1 MTQEYFDATLLIR
14 EGRKTE
20 VDLSRTPFFC
30 NSNGLPAYV
39 DTLPKGVDPLEFP
52 KRASRQHIGREYAVS
67 AMRTKR
73 PASEYGE
80 KTHLTIEASE
90 VTYEPM
96 RATSKTAAAF
106 GMLLVEPGQYV
117 RMSSPVAQLQQ
128 VDFDYGMFAGHW
140 SPYLDDGHRLL
151 GKVCTDL
158 EHHDFPHVF
167 ASVDL
172 DLPLVIS
179 VGRFWPKLNKIYLA
193 DLWLER
199 GHALY
204 VPPRP
209 KAQNPTY
216 IDLHGNRNSALACWR
231 NSEQSSIRTRTLLQT
246 DGGYFYWFWNE
257 LPTTHPL
264 LK

>member
-20 VDLSRTPFFC
+20 VDLSKTPFFC
-30 NSNGLPAYV
+30 NSNGLPAYA
-39 DTLPKGVDPLEFP
+39 DTLQKGVKPLEFP
-52 KRASRQHIGREYAVS
+52 KRASSQRFSRDYIVS
-67 AMRTKR
+67 AMDTKR

-90 VTYEPM
+90 VASEPM

-117 RMSSPVAQLQQ
+117 HMSSPVAQLQQ
-128 VDFDYGMFAGHW
+128 VDYDYGMFAGHW

-167 ASVDL
+167 AFSDL
-172 DLPLVIS
+172 CRAL
-179 VGRFWPKLNKIYLA
+179 LA
-193 DLWLER
+193 E
-199 GHALY
+199 
-204 VPPRP
+204 V
-209 KAQNPTY
+209 
-216 IDLHGNRNSALACWR
+216 
-231 NSEQSSIRTRTLLQT
+231 E
-246 DGGYFYWFWNE
+246 
-257 LPTTHPL
+257 
-264 LK
+264 